1 MKKIITLV
9 AIMLISFSATA
20 QKKKAKANNNDCY
33 MEAATATFNLTDE
46 NVAKLNDLLTERSEQ
61 RTSIKKKARKSEI
74 TKEEAKT
81 ESKAVNQAYFKGFA
95 DLTGKSKKDIMSFEK
110 EAKKKCN

>member
-9 AIMLISFSATA
+9 AILLITFSATA

-46 NVAKLNDLLTERSEQ
+46 HVAQLKDLLAERSEQ
-61 RTSIKKKARKSEI
+61 RMSVKKKARQSEI

-81 ESKAVNQAYFKGFA
+81 ESKAVNQSYFKSFA
-95 DLTGKSKKDIMSFEK
+95 DLTGKSKKEIMSFEK
-110 EAKKKCN
+110 ETKKKCN